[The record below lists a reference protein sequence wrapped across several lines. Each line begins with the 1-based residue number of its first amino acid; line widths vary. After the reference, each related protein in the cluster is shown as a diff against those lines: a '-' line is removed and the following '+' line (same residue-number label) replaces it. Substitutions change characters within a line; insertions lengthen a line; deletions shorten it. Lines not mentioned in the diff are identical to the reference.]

1 MKKFV
6 ATATVF
12 LVLISVLS
20 PMALAAVNVS
30 ADIEGR
36 VSTRYYPS
44 GNVNGSFRV
53 AVVNNGNTYSLYL
66 MDCIP
71 SSQLIF
77 NVDPQ
82 IGLLNIE
89 GRGGLDPKQTQAVQS
104 LAVANMSGRSI
115 VVKITG
121 DMGFLHDSYNR
132 PTATILAGSWF
143 KATLK

>member
-6 ATATVF
+6 TMATVF

-20 PMALAAVNVS
+20 PMAFAAVNVS

-44 GNVNGSFRV
+44 GNVNGFFRV

-71 SSQLIF
+71 DSQLIF

-89 GRGGLDPKQTQAVQS
+89 GRGGLDPKQTQAVQN

-121 DMGFLHDSYNR
+121 DMGFLRDSYNR

>member
-1 MKKFV
+1 MRKLV
-6 ATATVF
+6 AMATLF
-12 LVLISVLS
+12 LIILTVLS
-20 PMALAAVNVS
+20 PLAVAAVNVS
-30 ADIEGR
+30 ADVEGR
-36 VSTRYYPS
+36 VSTRYYPA
-44 GNVNGSFRV
+44 GNVNGFFRV
-53 AVVNNGNTYSLYL
+53 AVVNNGSTYSLYL

-71 SSQLIF
+71 SSHLVF

-89 GRGGLDPKQTQAVQS
+89 GRGGLDPKQTQAVQH

-121 DMGFLHDSYNR
+121 DMGFLHDSYKR